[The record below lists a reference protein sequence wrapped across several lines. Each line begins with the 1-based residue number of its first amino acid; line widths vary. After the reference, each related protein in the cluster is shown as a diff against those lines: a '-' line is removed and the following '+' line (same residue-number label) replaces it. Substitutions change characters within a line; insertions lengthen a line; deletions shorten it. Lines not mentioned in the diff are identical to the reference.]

1 MTFRTVEWMQ
11 ERLHTLNDEIDCL
24 EYEAEKAAADE
35 RAKIVAWLRD
45 TQQICEEKMAQ
56 KILPLLHKH
65 HAEHCKFSANAI
77 EAGEHL
83 K

>member
-11 ERLHTLNDEIDCL
+11 ERLHTLHDEIDCL
-24 EYEAEKAAADE
+24 KYEVEKAAETE
-35 RAKIVAWLRD
+35 RAKIVEWLRGLND
-45 TQQICEEKMAQ
+45 WQEDCIADE
-56 KILPLLHKH
+56 
-65 HAEHCKFSANAI
+65 I

>member
-11 ERLHTLNDEIDCL
+11 ERLHTLHDEIDCL
-24 EYEAEKAAADE
+24 KYEAEKAAETE
-35 RAKIVAWLRD
+35 RAKIVAWLRE
-45 TQQICEEKMAQ
+45 QQGVGNSDENTAFC
-56 KILPLLHKH
+56 
-65 HAEHCKFSANAI
+65 I

>member
-1 MTFRTVEWMQ
+1 MSDSNHSTDIGTIAYMSGVAKGRE
-11 ERLHTLNDEIDCL
+11 
-24 EYEAEKAAADE
+24 DE

-45 TQQICEEKMAQ
+45 DFWLTVIA
-56 KILPLLHKH
+56 
-65 HAEHCKFSANAI
+65 AEI

>member
-1 MTFRTVEWMQ
+1 MSFRTVEWMQ

-24 EYEAEKAAADE
+24 KYEAEKAAADE

-45 TQQICEEKMAQ
+45 DFWLTVIA
-56 KILPLLHKH
+56 
-65 HAEHCKFSANAI
+65 AEI

>member
-11 ERLHTLNDEIDCL
+11 ERLHMQTQRLHTLNDEIDCL
-24 EYEAEKAAADE
+24 KYEAEKAAEKE
-35 RAKIVAWLRD
+35 RAKIVGHIRKVADRIENDPDGKVWGHL
-45 TQQICEEKMAQ
+45 QAMAVV
-56 KILPLLHKH
+56 
-65 HAEHCKFSANAI
+65 I

>member
-24 EYEAEKAAADE
+24 KYEAEKAAADE

-45 TQQICEEKMAQ
+45 REEMADCY
-56 KILPLLHKH
+56 IDH
-65 HAEHCKFSANAI
+65 I
-77 EAGEHL
+77 EAEEIAKYVERKEHL